1 MRIAKGMTIQDL
13 LTPRAKAKK
22 KAEKAEKK
30 RLKAGGAA
38 AGKPDVD
45 GEYCGLCAET
55 ANAVSF
61 ANHACE
67 KVFGP
72 RRLVREVVPSASCCR
87 CSCEVNAVVS
97 CTSTTYGAC

>member
-45 GEYCGLCAET
+45 GEYCAMCMW
-55 ANAVSF
+55 AVCGDSGHDSF

-67 KVFGP
+67 KVFAP
-72 RRLVREVVPSASCCR
+72 FCVLVGW
-87 CSCEVNAVVS
+87 
-97 CTSTTYGAC
+97 YGW

>member
-45 GEYCGLCAET
+45 GEYCAMCMW
-55 ANAVSF
+55 AVCRDSERSF
-61 ANHACE
+61 VCQ
-67 KVFGP
+67 
-72 RRLVREVVPSASCCR
+72 SCM
-87 CSCEVNAVVS
+87 
-97 CTSTTYGAC
+97 

>member
-45 GEYCGLCAET
+45 GEYCGVCM
-55 ANAVSF
+55 
-61 ANHACE
+61 
-67 KVFGP
+67 
-72 RRLVREVVPSASCCR
+72 
-87 CSCEVNAVVS
+87 
-97 CTSTTYGAC
+97 